1 MAPAIGSRVTD
12 PRPFLAKDPDAIA
25 RELVRQ
31 RNALAA
37 ECRQRGKRVRT
48 KPLGPEG
55 NVVGEEVTVPPKPAA
70 TVAQRKEP
78 EQRKSLSIQVL
89 VRDVSVA
96 AHYAHVGV
104 AECLQKAGQPAL
116 FGNDVA
122 IEEDDDLA
130 ARARRAYIL
139 LLVVSA
145 RIGSKDR
152 EVSRSSIG
160 SSHLRH
166 CVFNHP
172 MLNFASIVK

>member
-31 RNALAA
+31 RNALTA
-37 ECRQRGKRVRT
+37 ECRQRGKRGRT
-48 KPLGPEG
+48 KHFGPEG

-89 VRDVSVA
+89 VRDVRVA
-96 AHYAHVGV
+96 ANYAHVGV
-104 AECLQKAGQPAL
+104 AERLQKAKQQPL

-122 IEEDDDLA
+122 IEEDDGPA
-130 ARARRAYIL
+130 ARARGSDIL

-145 RIGSKDR
+145 RIGR
-152 EVSRSSIG
+152 
-160 SSHLRH
+160 
-166 CVFNHP
+166 N
-172 MLNFASIVK
+172 